1 MAAGVAAGLA
11 YLIVIRAFAGETG
24 RGKAFPGWLPFL
36 LGVPLAALAAWITF
50 RQRLRHGDS
59 WIPQLSLR
67 RSRAI
72 GCVWIAAP
80 VSLMAVATTLPSK
93 YSPPVPASGM
103 LLIVAFFGLLP
114 TTIVGF
120 FIGARWSL
128 QTASAAAVAGFV
140 IGLTGGLADHD
151 PEPFFAYEVAIFP
164 VVLVLT
170 VAMLRQRPLVT

>member
-1 MAAGVAAGLA
+1 
-11 YLIVIRAFAGETG
+11 FAGEAAH
-24 RGKAFPGWLPFL
+24 GKAFPGWLPFL

-59 WIPQLSLR
+59 WTPQLSLR

-80 VSLMAVATTLPSK
+80 ISLMAVATTLPPK
-93 YSPPVPASGM
+93 YSPPVPVSGM
-103 LLIVAFFGLLP
+103 LLIVALFGL
-114 TTIVGF
+114 
-120 FIGARWSL
+120 A
-128 QTASAAAVAGFV
+128 
-140 IGLTGGLADHD
+140 GGLADHD

-170 VAMLRQRPLVT
+170 MAMLRHRPLAA

>member
-1 MAAGVAAGLA
+1 VAAGVAAALA
-11 YLIVIRAFAGETG
+11 YLIVIRVFADEAAH
-24 RGKAFPGWLPFL
+24 GKAFPGWLTFL
-36 LGVPLAALAAWITF
+36 LGVPFAALVAWITF

-59 WIPQLSLR
+59 WIPQVSLR

-80 VSLMAVATTLPSK
+80 VSLMAAAAAVPSK
-93 YSPPVPASGM
+93 YSPPVPVLGM
-103 LLIVAFFGLLP
+103 LLIVAFFGFLI

-128 QTASAAAVAGFV
+128 QTAFAAAVVGFV
-140 IGLTGGLADHD
+140 IGLAGGLADHD
-151 PEPFFAYEVAIFP
+151 PEPLFAYEVAIFP

-170 VAMLRQRPLVT
+170 LVILRQRPQAA